1 MQVICSHRVVSIL
14 VAAFLQLLLGLR
26 SLAIRIV
33 IFVVLAGVFAWMIG
47 GSIFPGSQV
56 VNLPSF
62 QWRQQAWNL
71 QVTGNGNR
79 ASPVR
84 WRLLAVDARGDVVEQ
99 TFGIEGIWREVHG
112 PLVHA
117 GGMLIAAHAERDGT
131 SSWWIGSM
139 ANDGSVNARAAA
151 SEQEARMVLRGAD
164 GVNQPAA
171 EAPAAM
177 PPSAPKAA
185 VPAVPVAPA
194 APAAGV

>member
-1 MQVICSHRVVSIL
+1 

-33 IFVVLAGVFAWMIG
+33 IFVVLAGLFAWMIG

-79 ASPVR
+79 AAPVR
-84 WRLLAVDARGDVVEQ
+84 WRLLSVDAKGEVVEH
-99 TFGIEGIWREVHG
+99 TFGIEGIWRQVHG

-117 GGMLIAAHAERDGT
+117 GGMMIAAHAERDGA
-131 SSWWIGSM
+131 SSWWIGSIS
-139 ANDGSVNARAAA
+139 NDGVVNARAAA

-164 GVNQPAA
+164 GVSQPLSEVPQSVSPAPQQPAA
-171 EAPAAM
+171 PTAPAT
-177 PPSAPKAA
+177 
-185 VPAVPVAPA
+185 
-194 APAAGV
+194 AAGS

>member
-1 MQVICSHRVVSIL
+1 M
-14 VAAFLQLLLGLR
+14 AAFLQLLLGLR

-79 ASPVR
+79 AAPVR
-84 WRLLAVDARGDVVEQ
+84 WRLLCVDARGDVVEQ
-99 TFGIEGIWREVHG
+99 TLGIEGIWREVHG
-112 PLVHA
+112 PVVHA
-117 GGMLIAAHAERDGT
+117 GGMLIAAHAEGDGT
-131 SSWWIGSM
+131 SGWWIGSM
-139 ANDGSVNARAAA
+139 SNDGTVGARAAA

-164 GVNQPAA
+164 GANQPAA
-171 EAPAAM
+171 ELPQGLPAGAPAA
-177 PPSAPKAA
+177 
-185 VPAVPVAPA
+185 APA
-194 APAAGV
+194 SASGL

>member
-1 MQVICSHRVVSIL
+1 MRSRTSRSSELRSIPKP
-14 VAAFLQLLLGLR
+14 VAGFLQLLLGLR

-79 ASPVR
+79 AAPVR
-84 WRLLAVDARGDVVEQ
+84 WRLLRVDARGDVVEQ
-99 TFGIEGIWREVHG
+99 TLGIEGIWREVHG
-112 PLVHA
+112 PVVHA

-131 SSWWIGSM
+131 SGWWIGSM
-139 ANDGSVNARAAA
+139 TNDGTVSARAAA

-171 EAPAAM
+171 ELPQGLPAG
-177 PPSAPKAA
+177 
-185 VPAVPVAPA
+185 VPPA
-194 APAAGV
+194 APTSASGL

>member
-1 MQVICSHRVVSIL
+1 

-62 QWRQQAWNL
+62 QWRQRAWNL

-79 ASPVR
+79 AAPVR
-84 WRLLAVDARGDVVEQ
+84 WRLLSVDADGHAVQQ
-99 TFGIEGIWREVHG
+99 TLGIEGTWREVHG
-112 PLVHA
+112 PLIHA
-117 GGMLIAAHAERDGT
+117 GGMMIAAHAEQDGA
-131 SSWWIGSM
+131 SGWWIGSM
-139 ANDGSVNARAAA
+139 TNDGQVSARATA

-164 GVNQPAA
+164 GLNQPAP
-171 EAPAAM
+171 EGPK
-177 PPSAPKAA
+177 SAPQT
-185 VPAVPVAPA
+185 VP
-194 APAAGV
+194 APAAGS